1 MEQDNST
8 NAGIEQE
15 STVEDKS
22 SVGPT
27 VAIIIIV
34 ALIALGGIYAWKNF
48 KRNPPPA
55 NLETAQTASEEAAVM
70 EAELNK
76 IDTNANQELN
86 NLEKGL

>member
-8 NAGIEQE
+8 NARVEQGG
-15 STVEDKS
+15 VAEDKS

-48 KRNPPPA
+48 KKNSPSTTP
-55 NLETAQTASEEAAVM
+55 ETAQTASEEAATI

-76 IDTNANQELN
+76 IDTNTNQELD